1 MPNKRV
7 GRIIYHKVSGK
18 WVVKQVC
25 RSVAAARRAINL
37 LRGVEHGWVPS
48 RGKK

>member
-1 MPNKRV
+1 MPYKLSGNKV
-7 GRIIYHKVSGK
+7 LHYKGGK